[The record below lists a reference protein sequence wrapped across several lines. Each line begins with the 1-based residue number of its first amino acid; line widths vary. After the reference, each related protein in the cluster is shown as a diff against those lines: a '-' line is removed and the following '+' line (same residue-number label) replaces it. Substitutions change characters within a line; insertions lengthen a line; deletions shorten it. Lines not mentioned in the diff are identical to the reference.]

1 MSQRFSLIF
10 CALCNTGTLIRRQF
24 HIFLLVSICRS
35 CAANMSSEPKPV
47 LSEILPTKGLVF
59 SERPGL
65 SEVLCKPKIL
75 PIKSLALEKLERLEA
90 AATQAATVDD
100 AAER

>member
-1 MSQRFSLIF
+1 
-10 CALCNTGTLIRRQF
+10 
-24 HIFLLVSICRS
+24 
-35 CAANMSSEPKPV
+35 MSSEQKPV

-90 AATQAATVDD
+90 AATQAATVDN
-100 AAER
+100 AVER